1 VLTRSSFAGGQ
12 RYAAVWPGDNTAD
25 WTSLRQSLPTL
36 MGLGLSG
43 FSFVGAD
50 IGGFA
55 HYPSAELFTRWMHAG
70 VFYPLMRAHTEQ
82 ATPDQEPWS
91 FGARH
96 EAVSRRAIELRYELL
111 PQIYRVM
118 EGASRTGV
126 PALRPLFLE
135 FPEDRETGAA
145 SSGGG
150 GSASC
155 GTTGR

>member
-1 VLTRSSFAGGQ
+1 
-12 RYAAVWPGDNTAD
+12 
-25 WTSLRQSLPTL
+25 
-36 MGLGLSG
+36 
-43 FSFVGAD
+43 
-50 IGGFA
+50 
-55 HYPSAELFTRWMHAG
+55 
-70 VFYPLMRAHTEQ
+70 
-82 ATPDQEPWS
+82 
-91 FGARH
+91 
-96 EAVSRRAIELRYELL
+96 VSRRAIELRYELL